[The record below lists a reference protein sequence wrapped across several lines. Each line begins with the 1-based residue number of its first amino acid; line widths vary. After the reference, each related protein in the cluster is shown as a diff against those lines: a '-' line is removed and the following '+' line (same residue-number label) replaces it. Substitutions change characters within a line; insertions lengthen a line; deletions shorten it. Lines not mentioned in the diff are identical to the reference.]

1 MGFDISTLVVDRT
14 QEDVAW
20 VQELAAKIRA
30 GTASNEELAEWNG
43 AAMKGAYNHTDLNRV
58 GAAMQYIAERL
69 ARFGYVVTVAPV
81 VDWMELDTPSAA
93 DMALYLSNLAV
104 LRKTFVVMQSTPEVP
119 SDTETLTYREANDIE
134 KILEDIDLLLTRAS
148 QAWYYSGDIFLGEG

>member
-1 MGFDISTLVVDRT
+1 MGFDISTLITDRT

-20 VQELAAKIRA
+20 MQELAAKIRA
-30 GTASNEELAEWNG
+30 GTASNEELTEWND
-43 AAMKGAYNHTDLNRV
+43 ATMKGAYNYTDLNRV
-58 GAAMQYIAERL
+58 GAAMQYLAERFT
-69 ARFGYVVTVAPV
+69 RFGYVVDIAPV
-81 VDWMELDTPSAA
+81 VDWMEADTPSTT

-119 SDTETLTYREANDIE
+119 SDTENLTYREANDIE

-148 QAWYYSGDIFLGEG
+148 LAWFYSGDIFLGEV